1 MTITQ
6 SNDIISKTLEKGD
19 WKDESEIEDDTQKA
33 DDHILVCLSAAP
45 SNLKIIDT
53 AAKVANALQARFT
66 ALYVQTGTKQK
77 PWIKKSWEN
86 ISGMRKHLGQK

>member
-1 MTITQ
+1 MNQ
-6 SNDIISKTLEKGD
+6 K
-19 WKDESEIEDDTQKA
+19 IEDDTQKA

-53 AAKVANALQARFT
+53 AAKMANALQAR
-66 ALYVQTGTKQK
+66 LRLCMCRLVQKQK